1 MKSLLIF
8 FCFVVVSP
16 YQLFSQI
23 KEGNFL
29 IGGGLT
35 GNVESIDG
43 KSKGYTDKTEGNV
56 TEFIV
61 FSNIGYLI

>member
-8 FCFVVVSP
+8 FCFVLVSP

-35 GNVESIDG
+35 GKVESISG
-43 KSKGYTDKTEGNV
+43 KSNGYTDKTQGNV
-56 TEFIV
+56 TEFI
-61 FSNIGYLI
+61 FFPNIGCLI